1 MGKVEKI
8 ENEVRAL
15 SSEELAAFR
24 KWFREFDAEA
34 WDSEIE
40 ADALTGKLDALA
52 NKALSDHRTGKTTP
66 L

>member
-8 ENEVRAL
+8 EDEIRAL

-24 KWFREFDAEA
+24 EWFREFDAET

-40 ADALTGKLDALA
+40 ADARAGKLGALA
-52 NKALSDHRTGKTTP
+52 DRALSAHRDGKTTS

>member
-34 WDSEIE
+34 WDSEFE
-40 ADALTGKLDALA
+40 ADALAGKLDALA
-52 NKALSDHRTGKTTP
+52 DRALRDHRAGNTTS

>member
-15 SSEELAAFR
+15 SAEELATFR

-34 WDSEIE
+34 WDREIE
-40 ADALTGKLDALA
+40 ADALAGKLDAPA
-52 NKALSDHRTGKTTP
+52 DRALGVHHAGKTTP

>member
-8 ENEVRAL
+8 ENEIRAL
-15 SSEELAAFR
+15 SAEELATFR

-34 WDSEIE
+34 WDREIE

-52 NKALSDHRTGKTTP
+52 DKALSEHRAGKTTS